1 MTVPST
7 TTDPTAPPDDQL
19 QRPFTALAPE
29 DVLDFGDVHKR
40 YPAMADFHARLGGTS
55 LREVPSEQGG
65 ARILAKCE
73 WENPNGSVKDRTA
86 YALMADA
93 LRTHGDRPPEELRLL
108 VYSGGKLASAMSLLG
123 QRTGVRTRFVLM
135 SSSPPSLLE
144 KLRER
149 GAEVDLVPAGGG
161 FLQTIRASQRIAAA
175 EPDWTAVFQHSNP
188 VNVAIHQRTTG
199 GEILSDLG
207 DARPA
212 AWLASI
218 GSGGTFVGV
227 LRALRGRFPDIRA
240 IGVTPQEAP
249 YANPG
254 RPGGKPTYEGSGG
267 HGYGIRQPFVKAHDD
282 LIEGHRHV
290 TLPRALR
297 GMGEFFDLTGLRIGS
312 SAAANW
318 LAAKEV
324 AAELPPDAVVV
335 TVFAC
340 AGNPEQWS
348 ELGR

>member
-1 MTVPST
+1 MTIPST

-40 YPAMADFHARLGGTS
+40 YPAMADFHARLGGTP

-93 LRTHGDRPPEELRLL
+93 LRTNGDRPPEELRLL
-108 VYSGGKLASAMSLLG
+108 VYSGGKLASAMSLL
-123 QRTGVRTRFVLM
+123 
-135 SSSPPSLLE
+135 
-144 KLRER
+144 
-149 GAEVDLVPAGGG
+149 
-161 FLQTIRASQRIAAA
+161 TIRASQRIAAA
-175 EPDWTAVFQHSNP
+175 EPDWTLVFQHSNP

-227 LRALRGRFPDIRA
+227 LRALRGRFPDVRA

-282 LIEGHRHV
+282 LVEGHRHV
-290 TLPRALR
+290 TLPRALQ
-297 GMGEFFDLTGLRIGS
+297 GMGEFYDLTGLRIGS

>member
-1 MTVPST
+1 MTVPPD
-7 TTDPTAPPDDQL
+7 TTDPTAPADDQL
-19 QRPFTALAPE
+19 QRPFTPREPE
-29 DVLDFGDVHKR
+29 DVLDFAEVHKR

-55 LREVPSEQGG
+55 LREVPSVPGG

-93 LRTHGDRPPEELRLL
+93 LRGHGDRPPEELRLL

-123 QRTGVRTRFVLM
+123 QQTGVRTKFVLM
-135 SSSPPSLLE
+135 STSPPSLLALL
-144 KLRER
+144 KER
-149 GAEVDLVPAGGG
+149 GAEVELVPTKGG

-175 EPDWTAVFQHSNP
+175 EPGWTVVFQHANP
-188 VNVAIHQRTTG
+188 VNVAIHQQTTG
-199 GEILSDLG
+199 GEILADLG
-207 DARPA
+207 DTRPA

-227 LRALRGRFPDIRA
+227 LRALRSRFPDVRA
-240 IGVTPQEAP
+240 IGVTPEEAP
-249 YANPG
+249 YGALGPL
-254 RPGGKPTYEGSGG
+254 PGKPTYEGSGG

-282 LIEGHRHV
+282 LVEGHRHV
-290 TLPRALR
+290 TLPRALQ
-297 GMGEFFDLTGLRIGS
+297 GMGEFHDLTGVKIGS
-312 SAAANW
+312 SSAANW
-318 LAAKEV
+318 LTAREV
-324 AAELPPDAVVV
+324 AAELPSDAVVV

-340 AGNPEQWS
+340 AGQPEQWS